1 MDEYKKKIERILSNK
16 LASGEEY
23 VRAVKETHIWLGA
36 EWICTD
42 MEMSV
47 CNALHT
53 YIDECAKEIIR
64 DF

>member
-16 LASGEEY
+16 LASSGDI
-23 VRAVKETHIWLGA
+23 ASAIKETHIWLGA
-36 EWICTD
+36 EWLCTD

-53 YIDECAKEIIR
+53 YIDDYGYDMK
-64 DF
+64 DL

>member
-16 LASGEEY
+16 LESGEEY

-53 YIDECAKEIIR
+53 YIDDCAIDMR
-64 DF
+64 SDY